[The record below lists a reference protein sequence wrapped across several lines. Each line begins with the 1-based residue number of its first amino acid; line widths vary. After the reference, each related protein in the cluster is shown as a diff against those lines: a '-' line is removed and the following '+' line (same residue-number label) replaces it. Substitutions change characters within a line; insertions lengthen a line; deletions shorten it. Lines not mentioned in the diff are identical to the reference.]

1 MGHLLKKEN
10 VELAVGTL
18 GDGTSIAQA
27 FQPRSSQKSTTSH
40 IIFAA
45 GGEDADYDAVN
56 NRGVA
61 ECAKEGAK
69 AGSKTMVVISAAWV
83 SKPYSLASVLFN
95 SLYYPQSPMGKHL
108 QGEDALRRV
117 AASSGMHYV
126 ILRAGR
132 LVPDD
137 EFPAD
142 KPTGLLYEQGD
153 NFSFFGPAGMPG
165 MSNTQLMHAVM
176 TATTKAPNGKFT
188 VEVTGGTTDAQDSTI
203 YHTFLEDDVSTSVS
217 DEHAHACHAEPID
230 MLKRLAIMFPVLF
243 LVNVRTRGLRGGLAP
258 LLFTLVMIIVYWNG
272 KLSNV
277 SVQECAAQKEA
288 AAASSSAS
296 SEL

>member
-1 MGHLLKKEN
+1 M
-10 VELAVGTL
+10 
-18 GDGTSIAQA
+18 
-27 FQPRSSQKSTTSH
+27 
-40 IIFAA
+40 
-45 GGEDADYDAVN
+45 
-56 NRGVA
+56 
-61 ECAKEGAK
+61 
-69 AGSKTMVVISAAWV
+69 
-83 SKPYSLASVLFN
+83 
-95 SLYYPQSPMGKHL
+95 
-108 QGEDALRRV
+108 
-117 AASSGMHYV
+117 
-126 ILRAGR
+126 
-132 LVPDD
+132 VPDD